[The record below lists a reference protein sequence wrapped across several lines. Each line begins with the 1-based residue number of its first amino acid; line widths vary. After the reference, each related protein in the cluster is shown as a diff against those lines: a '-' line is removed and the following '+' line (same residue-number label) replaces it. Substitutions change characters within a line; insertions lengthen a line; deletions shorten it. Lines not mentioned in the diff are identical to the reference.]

1 MMVEYARWPRC
12 LTAVTSREDAS
23 NVKSNEPRCEDEPKK
38 RSLPSVAHPK
48 LCALGN
54 MMQGTIACLDARIL
68 SSGSQPA
75 LKKRKGPATLDLHVG
90 GAFAPRLA
98 GRDAAWKRSQPRDA
112 AAPSRRPII
121 GPNPV
126 YGWCL
131 ARVS

>member
-1 MMVEYARWPRC
+1 MPNRGDQSRRC
-12 LTAVTSREDAS
+12 QP
-23 NVKSNEPRCEDEPKK
+23 NEPRCEDEPKR
-38 RSLPSVAHPK
+38 RSIPSVAHPK

-68 SSGSQPA
+68 SNGSQPA
-75 LKKRKGPATLDLHVG
+75 LEKRKGPATLDLHVG

-98 GRDAAWKRSQPRDA
+98 RRDAAWKRSQPRAA
-112 AAPSRRPII
+112 AAPSCRLVI

-131 ARVS
+131 VRVS